1 MARRSARQMADQYYP
16 PLSISEQD
24 TWAHTVDYSLPK
36 MGIAALVNKIGR
48 RLRHGRKQR
57 HS

>member
-24 TWAHTVDYSLPK
+24 TWAHPVDYSLPK
-36 MGIAALVNKIGR
+36 RGLAEKLR
-48 RLRHGRKQR
+48 RLMRRRDGGRK
-57 HS
+57 